1 MPVKPLATPSPSE
14 PQLPEGEASR
24 PANWTGR
31 SDLGPRTQIP
41 ARSAASATI
50 WAGSG
55 SGVLRRGCG
64 VGKGILGISGS
75 PPFLAFGASDSGNSL
90 MAFLMKKKKFK
101 FQTTFTLEE
110 LTAVPFVNG
119 VLFCK
124 VRLLD
129 GGDFVSLSSR

>member
-1 MPVKPLATPSPSE
+1 M
-14 PQLPEGEASR
+14 
-24 PANWTGR
+24 
-31 SDLGPRTQIP
+31 
-41 ARSAASATI
+41 
-50 WAGSG
+50 
-55 SGVLRRGCG
+55 RRGCG

>member
-1 MPVKPLATPSPSE
+1 MWCRERNPGDFWLSPF
-14 PQLPEGEASR
+14 
-24 PANWTGR
+24 
-31 SDLGPRTQIP
+31 
-41 ARSAASATI
+41 
-50 WAGSG
+50 
-55 SGVLRRGCG
+55 CG
-64 VGKGILGISGS
+64 
-75 PPFLAFGASDSGNSL
+75 AFGASDSGNSL

>member
-1 MPVKPLATPSPSE
+1 MKPPATPSPSE
-14 PQLPEGEASR
+14 PRLPEGETSR

-31 SDLGPRTQIP
+31 SDLCSPDLDPRPLCRLRHHLGGIQL
-41 ARSAASATI
+41 
-50 WAGSG
+50 WCFEE
-55 SGVLRRGCG
+55 GVWCRERNPGDFWL
-64 VGKGILGISGS
+64 
-75 PPFLAFGASDSGNSL
+75 PPFFLAFGASDSGNSL

>member
-1 MPVKPLATPSPSE
+1 MVV
-14 PQLPEGEASR
+14 GER
-24 PANWTGR
+24 
-31 SDLGPRTQIP
+31 
-41 ARSAASATI
+41 
-50 WAGSG
+50 
-55 SGVLRRGCG
+55 
-64 VGKGILGISGS
+64 ILGISGS
-75 PPFLAFGASDSGNSL
+75 PRFFFFFFLAFGASDSGNSL

>member
-1 MPVKPLATPSPSE
+1 MPF
-14 PQLPEGEASR
+14 
-24 PANWTGR
+24 
-31 SDLGPRTQIP
+31 
-41 ARSAASATI
+41 SAK
-50 WAGSG
+50 
-55 SGVLRRGCG
+55 LDF
-64 VGKGILGISGS
+64 LFLLFFFFLFFF
-75 PPFLAFGASDSGNSL
+75 FLALRASDSGNLL

>member
-1 MPVKPLATPSPSE
+1 MV
-14 PQLPEGEASR
+14 
-24 PANWTGR
+24 
-31 SDLGPRTQIP
+31 
-41 ARSAASATI
+41 
-50 WAGSG
+50 SG
-55 SGVLRRGCG
+55 KESWGFLV
-64 VGKGILGISGS
+64 S
-75 PPFLAFGASDSGNSL
+75 PPLFFPFFFFFLLFLALRASDSGNSL

>member
-1 MPVKPLATPSPSE
+1 MKAAGLRTGLVVRTWGFRT
-14 PQLPEGEASR
+14 QLP
-24 PANWTGR
+24 
-31 SDLGPRTQIP
+31 I
-41 ARSAASATI
+41 RSAASATI

-64 VGKGILGISGS
+64 DRKKNPGDFWL
-75 PPFLAFGASDSGNSL
+75 PPLFFFIFLAFGASDSGNSL

>member
-1 MPVKPLATPSPSE
+1 MV
-14 PQLPEGEASR
+14 
-24 PANWTGR
+24 
-31 SDLGPRTQIP
+31 
-41 ARSAASATI
+41 
-50 WAGSG
+50 
-55 SGVLRRGCG
+55 
-64 VGKGILGISGS
+64 VGKRTLGISGS
-75 PPFLAFGASDSGNSL
+75 PCFFFFFLAFGSSDSGNSL